1 MIFGLIN
8 LNIKFDKNIV
18 VIYTLLFM
26 TWYDMI
32 FVTKEKIMFHDFITK
47 TRVIMKNPD
56 TYYESKCMKII
67 NFIIPD
73 FKEMFINMKDIAKS
87 HINDIKNIF
96 KTDADSVKEEEIKK
110 EALAEFEE
118 IENEKKSKKSSTS
131 RSSSKTTKTKQSKT
145 KKEKQEEEKETKKAD
160 AESKKTNKNKT
171 KKTTKKVVKKKTKK

>member
-118 IENEKKSKKSSTS
+118 IENEKKSKKSSK
-131 RSSSKTTKTKQSKT
+131 SKSDSKATKAKKSKA
-145 KKEKQEEEKETKKAD
+145 KKSESKEEKSTD
-160 AESKKTNKNKT
+160 TESKKSSKKKTTT
-171 KKTTKKVVKKKTKK
+171 KKTTKKVVKKKIVK